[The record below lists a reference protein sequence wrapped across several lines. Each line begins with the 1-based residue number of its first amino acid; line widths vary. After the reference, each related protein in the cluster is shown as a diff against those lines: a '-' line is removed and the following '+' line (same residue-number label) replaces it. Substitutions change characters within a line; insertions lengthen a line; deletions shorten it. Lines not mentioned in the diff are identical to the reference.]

1 MDNFVNFQRQ
11 MNKKKGGLYI
21 HIPYCRHKCLYC
33 DFYTG
38 GLRIAEWDKYVD
50 CLLNELMQRKDE
62 FDFEIETLY
71 LGGGTP
77 SLIPVKAFLRLM
89 EGINSLLGKSDF
101 KEFTLEA
108 NPEDVTDEKIK
119 VWKDWGVN
127 RVSLGVQT
135 LIDSELKSIGRWH
148 DSRSSI
154 VAIEK
159 LRREIGNVSVDVM
172 FGIPGQT
179 VSSYLST
186 LKRVLKVNPTHI
198 SSYALM
204 LEEGTAMT
212 QLYNSNRIFLPSES
226 EWLEMYEATINIL
239 KGEGY
244 ERYEI
249 SNYSK
254 PGKESCHNLSYWEGK
269 PYIGLGPGAHSFDG
283 GKIRKENPND
293 LKGYLRNFSN
303 GGDKK
308 FYIEEFL
315 KEDELREEMILTRL
329 RTSKGLNLKE
339 FADTFGDEA
348 KEKLLQNAQNFIF
361 QGKLQKSDDFICF
374 TDAGFS
380 VSDSILVSLI

>member
-1 MDNFVNFQRQ
+1 MKR
-11 MNKKKGGLYI
+11 GGLYI

-38 GLRIAEWDKYVD
+38 GLRIADWEKYVG
-50 CLLNELMQRKDE
+50 CLLNEFSQRRDE
-62 FDFEIETLY
+62 LDFKVATLY

-77 SLIPVKAFLRLM
+77 SLIPVKPFLRLM
-89 EGINSLLGKSDF
+89 DGVCHRLDQSDF

-119 VWKDWGVN
+119 VWKECGVN

-135 LIDSELKSIGRWH
+135 LIDSELKTIGRWH
-148 DSRSSI
+148 DSQCSI
-154 VAIEK
+154 IAIEK
-159 LRREIGNVSVDVM
+159 LLWEIGNVSVDVM

-179 VSSYLST
+179 PSTYIST
-186 LKRVLKVNPTHI
+186 LKRVLKAKPTHI

-212 QLYNSNRIFLPSES
+212 QLYNSKRIILPSES
-226 EWLEMYEATINIL
+226 EWIEMYEATINIL
-239 KGEGY
+239 KEEGY

-254 PGKESCHNLSYWEGK
+254 PGQESCHNLSYWEGK
-269 PYIGLGPGAHSFDG
+269 PYLGLGPGAHSYDG
-283 GKIRKENPND
+283 GKIRRENPND
-293 LKGYLRNFSN
+293 LKGYLRHFSD
-303 GGDKK
+303 GEGKK
-308 FYIEEFL
+308 FYNEEFL
-315 KEDELREEMILTRL
+315 KEEELREEMILTRL
-329 RTSKGLNLKE
+329 RTSRGLNLKE
-339 FADTFGDEA
+339 FADRFGE
-348 KEKLLQNAQNFIF
+348 KEIKRLLQNAQGFIT
-361 QGKLQKSDDFICF
+361 QGKLQKTDDFIRF

>member
-1 MDNFVNFQRQ
+1 MKR
-11 MNKKKGGLYI
+11 GGLYI

-38 GLRIAEWDKYVD
+38 GLRIADWEKYVD
-50 CLLNELMQRKDE
+50 CLLNEFSQRRDE
-62 FDFEIETLY
+62 LDFKVATLY

-77 SLIPVKAFLRLM
+77 SLIPIKPFLRLM
-89 EGINSLLGKSDF
+89 DGVCHSLDQSDF

-119 VWKDWGVN
+119 VWKECGVN

-135 LIDSELKSIGRWH
+135 LIDSELKTIGRWY
-148 DSRSSI
+148 DSQCSI
-154 VAIEK
+154 IAIEK
-159 LRREIGNVSVDVM
+159 LLREIGNVSVDVM

-179 VSSYLST
+179 PSTYIST
-186 LKRVLKVNPTHI
+186 LKRVLKAKPTHI

-212 QLYNSNRIFLPSES
+212 QLYNSKRIILPSES
-226 EWLEMYEATINIL
+226 EWIEMYEATINIL
-239 KGEGY
+239 KEEGY

-269 PYIGLGPGAHSFDG
+269 PYIGLGPGAHSYDG
-283 GKIRKENPND
+283 GKIRRENPND
-293 LKGYLRNFSN
+293 LKGYLRHFSD
-303 GGDKK
+303 GEGKK
-308 FYIEEFL
+308 FYNEEFL
-315 KEDELREEMILTRL
+315 KEEELREEMILTRL
-329 RTSKGLNLKE
+329 RTSRGLNLKE
-339 FADTFGDEA
+339 FADRFGD
-348 KEKLLQNAQNFIF
+348 KEIKRLLQNAHGFIT
-361 QGKLQKSDDFICF
+361 QGKLQKTDDFIKF

>member
-1 MDNFVNFQRQ
+1 